1 VGESVGHLLHW
12 VGVIGSRIWDDTL
25 YFIFFFFSV
34 ALGLDMRV
42 LADIH
47 YIASRIY
54 SISIMLVSKMFKQ
67 LYNNH
72 GRLTFPQFSR
82 HV

>member
-1 VGESVGHLLHW
+1 VLVTCCIGWALL
-12 VGVIGSRIWDDTL
+12 GVAFGMIPCIS
-25 YFIFFFFSV
+25 FFFFFSV

>member
-1 VGESVGHLLHW
+1 VLVTCCIGWALL
-12 VGVIGSRIWDDTL
+12 GVAFGMIPCIS
-25 YFIFFFFSV
+25 FFFFFYV
-34 ALGLDMRV
+34 ALGLYIIV